1 MGAREPGGNGTNDS
15 VTDLR
20 ARPLTDDEW
29 ADHRVFVAHAFLMD
43 PEHWEDV
50 DLRELFPGDRFLGA
64 HDGARLIG
72 GGGIQTR
79 DMTLVGAGPTPVAA
93 VSYVGVAPD
102 ARGRGALG
110 TLMRAQLTG
119 LHEAAAEPVA
129 VLLASQ
135 APIYGR
141 YGYGVASRSARLELT
156 GSAAFR
162 PGAPVGGEVRWH
174 DEPTARPMLREVHR
188 RVARRRVGWLSRAE
202 PNWRWWLADSPSDRR
217 GSSAYRYAVA
227 HDRDGAPQ
235 GYAVFRSS
243 ARWPAGGPDYRLDV
257 QDLAAATP
265 EAHAALWRS
274 LLDQDL
280 VGSVRC
286 GIVALDDP
294 LTALLVNPRAV
305 LTDVRD
311 SLWVR
316 LVDLDRALATRRYT
330 ARCELVLEVTDD
342 VCPWNAGRWRLV
354 VDDTGAAVVEPA
366 AVATPDL
373 ACDVADLGAAYL
385 GGTRL
390 AALAAAGRVRELR
403 AGAVL
408 EASRAFAG
416 DTEPFCPEVF

>member
-1 MGAREPGGNGTNDS
+1 MGARESACTGTNDP

-29 ADHRVFVAHAFLMD
+29 ADHATFVAHAFLVD
-43 PEHWEDV
+43 PEHIEDG
-50 DLRELFPGDRFLGA
+50 LRELFPGDRFLGID
-64 HDGARLIG
+64 DGTRLIG

-79 DMTLVGAGPTPVAA
+79 DMTLVGAGPAPVAA

-119 LHEAAAEPVA
+119 LHQTAAEPVA

-141 YGYGVASRSARLELT
+141 YGYGVASRSARLALA
-156 GSAAFR
+156 GAAPFR
-162 PGAPVGGEVRWH
+162 PGAPAGDEIRWY
-174 DEPTARPMLREVHR
+174 DEPTARPMLREVYP
-188 RVARRRVGWLSRAE
+188 RVAGRRVGWLSRAE
-202 PNWRWWLADSPSDRR
+202 PNWRWWLSDSPSHRH

-227 HDRDGAPQ
+227 HGGDGTVE

-243 ARWPAGGPDYRLDV
+243 AKWPATGPDYRLDV
-257 QDLAAATP
+257 QDLVAATP
-265 EAHAALWRS
+265 QAHVALWRS

-294 LTALLVNPRAV
+294 LTGLLVNPRAV

-316 LVDLDRALATRRYT
+316 LVDLDRALVARRYA
-330 ARCELVLEVTDD
+330 ARCGLVLEVTDD
-342 VCPWNAGRWRLV
+342 VCPWNAGRWRLT
-354 VDDTGAAVVEPA
+354 VDDTGAAAVEPA
-366 AVATPDL
+366 AAATPDL

-408 EASRAFAG
+408 EVSRAFAG
-416 DTEPFCPEVF
+416 DAEPFCPEVF